1 MTGRWFD
8 SSPRTQNLKRGE
20 VEVIRRLL
28 VVFSLSASLLVG
40 TCFAWDAESFV
51 GNDYVDAPSSSVVSS
66 DSSASTSDPQSQID
80 EYNALE
86 SDWGQQMSD
95 NFDLLEVPDF
105 YASFPVA
112 LFSACALLSGIFQDI
127 WAAFGDYQIF
137 FVFPLYLAICLFL
150 VGRVSRFLSS
160 SRGGEEK

>member
-28 VVFSLSASLLVG
+28 VVLLLSASLLVG
-40 TCFAWDAESFV
+40 TCFAWDAESFI
-51 GNDYVDAPSSSVVSS
+51 GNDYVDAPSPVAPASDSGVSS
-66 DSSASTSDPQSQID
+66 FSSDSQID

-112 LFSACALLSGIFQDI
+112 LFSAVALLSGIFQDI
-127 WAAFGDYQIF
+127 WASFGDYQIF

-160 SRGGEEK
+160 SRGGDAK